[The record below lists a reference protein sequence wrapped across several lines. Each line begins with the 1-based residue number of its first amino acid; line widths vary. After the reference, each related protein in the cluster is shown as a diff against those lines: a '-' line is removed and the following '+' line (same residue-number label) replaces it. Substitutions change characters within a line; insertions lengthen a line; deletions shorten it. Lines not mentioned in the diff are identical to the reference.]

1 MEEMVGELK
10 QLESEEDNKP
20 LKHEDLY
27 QVVGKVDKKAEVG
40 IYLMSADYIYS
51 AALRTK
57 RQRDLFY
64 YESSKQ
70 FDDVKAAFM
79 THVDIFEFI
88 NY

>member
-1 MEEMVGELK
+1 MVGELK

-57 RQRDLFY
+57 RQ
-64 YESSKQ
+64 S
-70 FDDVKAAFM
+70 
-79 THVDIFEFI
+79 DIYWSPFSPQKSQKKKL
-88 NY
+88 